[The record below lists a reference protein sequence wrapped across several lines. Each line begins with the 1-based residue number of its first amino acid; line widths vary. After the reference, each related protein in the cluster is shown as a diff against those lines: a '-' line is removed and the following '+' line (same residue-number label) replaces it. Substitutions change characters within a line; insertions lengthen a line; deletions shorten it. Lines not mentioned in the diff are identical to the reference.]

1 MKRAL
6 VVGNSDGIGLALTR
20 ALLQRDYAVVSISRR
35 AAPVEHAHYVHHVQD
50 VAEAAYRDLLADIL
64 ARHPDLSFC
73 IYCAGIGDRLDL
85 DNLAFET
92 KVFQVNLMAAAVT
105 TELVLGHMIRN
116 DAGHFIGLSSIADV
130 LTSATGPSYSASK
143 AGVSRYW
150 EGLGLALAKRRVRVK
165 VTNVRFGFVDTKM
178 AKSGSKPFM
187 MTTEQACAVIFR
199 TIAKPRLRV
208 TRPHLMGV
216 LAWILALTTR
226 LRIALS

>member
-20 ALLQRDYAVVSISRR
+20 ALLQRDYAVIGISRR
-35 AAPVEHAHYVHHVQD
+35 AAPVEHAHYAHHLQD
-50 VAEAAYRDLLADIL
+50 VVEPTYRDLLADII
-64 ARHPDLSFC
+64 ARHPDLSVC

-85 DNLAFET
+85 GNLAFET
-92 KVFQVNLMAAAVT
+92 KVFQVNLMAAVVT
-105 TELVLGHMIRN
+105 TELVLGQMIRN

-150 EGLGLALAKRRVRVK
+150 EGLALALRGRNVK
-165 VTNVRFGFVDTKM
+165 LTNVRFGFVDTKM

-187 MTTEQACAVIFR
+187 IPVEKACDVVLHAV
-199 TIAKPRLRV
+199 AKPRIRV
-208 TRPHLMGV
+208 TAPRIMGV
-216 LAWILALTTR
+216 LAWIMVLATR

>member
-20 ALLQRDYAVVSISRR
+20 ALLQRDYAVVGISRR

-50 VAEAAYRDLLADIL
+50 VAEAAYRDLLVDIL
-64 ARHPDLSFC
+64 ARQADLSLC

-130 LTSATGPSYSASK
+130 VTSPTGPSYCASK

-150 EGLGLALAKRRVRVK
+150 EALALALRRRNVK
-165 VTNVRFGFVDTKM
+165 LTNVRFGFVDTKM

-187 MTTEQACAVIFR
+187 MPVEQACEVV
-199 TIAKPRLRV
+199 LRV
-208 TRPHLMGV
+208 IARPRIRVTAPRITGM
-216 LAWILALTTR
+216 LASILALATR